1 MNWLT
6 NHHVQR
12 TLGVVILAVVLVGG
26 LSQGAL
32 LHAASHQESMKALGL
47 TPASVEFTA
56 PELRLPD
63 LQGTL
68 VNLQDYRGK
77 VVMLYFWTTW

>member
-6 NHHVQR
+6 NSHRQR

-26 LSQGAL
+26 LSQRAL

-47 TPASVEFTA
+47 TPVPVEFAT